1 LDTFSTKW
9 TKTIERIRHPINRLL
24 LDVTRRAAT
33 HPKKYIV
40 SIISFAI
47 LVLVVG
53 LLTNF
58 QTETEDDAIWTPK
71 NSRPLTHRDW
81 LDDHSGF
88 PEAPR
93 YFLLM
98 VHTNGGN
105 VLGQA
110 GVDRVFTALDT
121 VRETDGYSNLC
132 NSDDDG
138 QSSCSITAVTTFWN
152 QSRVV
157 FEQDVNDN
165 EAAIAAMSADY
176 YPDGTE
182 VDVSWI
188 LGNSQEDEN
197 GTFTFAQLYIARI
210 DLPDVE
216 NIAEDFETVA
226 LDNALDLKDAWETEP
241 DNAFRL
247 EVVAERSFPD
257 EFSRAVMAD
266 LPLIPIVF
274 VIMAVFTCIVFSK
287 CDRVESRSILGFG
300 AVCCVLL
307 SIMTGYGLMFIIGT
321 YDALKQLRL

>member
-1 LDTFSTKW
+1 
-9 TKTIERIRHPINRLL
+9 

-58 QTETEDDAIWTPK
+58 QTEAEDDAVWTPMS
-71 NSRPLTHRDW
+71 SRPLTHRDW
-81 LDDHSGF
+81 LEDSSGF

-93 YFLLM
+93 YFFLM
-98 VHTNGGN
+98 VHTDGGN
-105 VLGQA
+105 VLGRE

-132 NSDDDG
+132 GSIEDEYG
-138 QSSCSITAVTTFWN
+138 RSSCSITAVTTFWN
-152 QSRVV
+152 QSSDALKQN
-157 FEQDVNDN
+157 EYDD
-165 EAAIAAMSADY
+165 EAAIAAMSSPY

-182 VDVSWI
+182 VDVPWI
-188 LGNSQEDEN
+188 LGNSEENED
-197 GTFTFAQLYIARI
+197 GTLTFAQLYIARI

-216 NIAEDFETVA
+216 NLAEDFETVA
-226 LDNALDLKDAWETEP
+226 LDNVLDLKDAWETEP
-241 DNAFRL
+241 NNAFRL
-247 EVVAERSFPD
+247 EVAAERSFED
-257 EFSRAVMAD
+257 EFSRAVVAD

-274 VIMAVFTCIVFSK
+274 IIMAVFTCIIFSK
-287 CDRVESRSILGFG
+287 CDRVESRSLLGFG

-321 YDALKQLRL
+321 YDGLKQLQIMNKHELLLAR

>member
-1 LDTFSTKW
+1 
-9 TKTIERIRHPINRLL
+9 

-40 SIISFAI
+40 SIISFSI

-58 QTETEDDAIWTPK
+58 QTEAEDDAVWTPK

-81 LDDHSGF
+81 LDDSSGF
-88 PEAPR
+88 PEDPR
-93 YFLLM
+93 NFFLL

-105 VLGQA
+105 VLGHA

-132 NSDDDG
+132 SNADDDG
-138 QSSCSITAVTTFWN
+138 QSACSITAVTTFWN
-152 QSRVV
+152 QTRAV
-157 FEQDVNDN
+157 FEKDVNDDDD
-165 EAAIAAMSADY
+165 EAAIAAISADY
-176 YPDGTE
+176 YPDGTK
-182 VDVSWI
+182 VDVDWI

-197 GTFTFAQLYIARI
+197 GILTFAQLYIVRI
-210 DLPDVE
+210 DLPDVGSE
-216 NIAEDFETVA
+216 AEDFETVA
-226 LDNALDLKDAWETEP
+226 LDNALDLKDAWEAEA

-247 EVVAERSFPD
+247 EVVAERSFED
-257 EFSRAVMAD
+257 EFARAIMSD

-274 VIMAVFTCIVFSK
+274 IIMAVFTCIIFSK
-287 CDRVESRSILGFG
+287 CDRVEARSLLGFG

-321 YDALKQLRL
+321 YDGMKQLQILKTNKHELLFLAS